1 MQKSMIIIDK
11 PASKKTIY
19 NALINERRNINRFL
33 FFKFVIIIWPI
44 IDFWQVFKSNTQWE
58 KWKQKYKMHQ
68 VQT

>member
-11 PASKKTIY
+11 PASTKTIY
-19 NALINERRNINRFL
+19 NALIKEQRNINRFL